1 MGVGSIKV
9 IKAPWLLDLNSHQF
23 EFVLVEA
30 CRVTVGLALCS
41 CTGCVFFESIPLF
54 PAFQFSMRAA
64 VEF

>member
-9 IKAPWLLDLNSHQF
+9 IKAPWLLDLNSQQF

-30 CRVTVGLALCS
+30 CRGTVGLALCS

-54 PAFQFSMRAA
+54 PALQFSMRAA